1 MRVGETHC
9 RGAATPTQAHSAL
22 ASPRSSTAGL
32 IGVVRVLVRRP
43 RRLGLAL
50 LPWGVH
56 WCVRRLDVVHFPL
69 RRVVDESGRRYPRA
83 DRLLSHRA
91 LFPQLREVIHL
102 LRSSSRWA
110 CPPRGRT
117 AGRERGVWPLRGV
130 ARGGRRAL
138 ALFQP
143 TRGAD
148 MQLETIEDVYAEQ
161 LADLRSAET
170 QLLDALPK
178 MARAATEPELKQAFT
193 EHLAETREH
202 LERLEEIIGSLPSS
216 VPFETCEAM
225 QGLIAEGE
233 EVVK

>member
-1 MRVGETHC
+1 
-9 RGAATPTQAHSAL
+9 
-22 ASPRSSTAGL
+22 
-32 IGVVRVLVRRP
+32 
-43 RRLGLAL
+43 
-50 LPWGVH
+50 
-56 WCVRRLDVVHFPL
+56 
-69 RRVVDESGRRYPRA
+69 
-83 DRLLSHRA
+83 
-91 LFPQLREVIHL
+91 
-102 LRSSSRWA
+102 
-110 CPPRGRT
+110 
-117 AGRERGVWPLRGV
+117 
-130 ARGGRRAL
+130 
-138 ALFQP
+138 
-143 TRGAD
+143 

-233 EVVK
+233 EVVNAGGSDEAKDVALIAAAQRVEHYEIAAYGTARTLAGQLEMRDAQQLLDVTLDEESKADKLLTKLATGGIFSSGINERASQ